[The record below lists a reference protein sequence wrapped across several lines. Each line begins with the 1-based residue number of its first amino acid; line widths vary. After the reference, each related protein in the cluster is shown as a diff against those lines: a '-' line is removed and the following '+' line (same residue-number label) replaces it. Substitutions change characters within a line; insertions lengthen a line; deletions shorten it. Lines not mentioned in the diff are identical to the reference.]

1 MIRPLTLNPS
11 ELGAAKAA
19 PPARADARGPDFGSV
34 LQGTIEKQGDIR
46 FSNHAMQ
53 RLRDRN
59 ITLSDGQLGAI
70 RDAVDQ
76 AAARGGKESLL
87 LMENLALVASVAN
100 RTVITAMRTGEAPAG
115 VFTNIDSAVVV
126 APVAPSPD
134 IPTNRIG
141 PDSL

>member
-1 MIRPLTLNPS
+1 MIRPLTLTPA

-19 PPARADARGPDFGSV
+19 SPARIDTRGPDFGSV
-34 LQGTIEKQGDIR
+34 LQGTIEKQVSVEKNGDIR

-76 AAARGGKESLL
+76 AAARGGRESLL
-87 LMENLALVASVAN
+87 LMENLALVASVPN
-100 RTVITAMRTGEAPAG
+100 RTVITAMRTGEAP
-115 VFTNIDSAVVV
+115 SAVVV
-126 APVAPSPD
+126 APVAPSPENNN
-134 IPTNRIG
+134 NRIG

>member
-1 MIRPLTLNPS
+1 MIRPLSLNPA